1 MLSTDTSEG
10 LAVVTGS
17 NRGQDL
23 DLFTP
28 NYMTTKKLTFDII
41 IKWTRQ
47 KITNYVLGTKSV
59 SDIKNGISIAIF
71 YAIREK
77 LGPKT
82 YLDAQYRQTDTQTD
96 AQTGLAPGTTYSVM
110 K

>member
-41 IKWTRQ
+41 IKSTR
-47 KITNYVLGTKSV
+47 KKFPNYVLGTKSV
-59 SDIKNGISIAIF
+59 SDIENGISIAIF
-71 YAIREK
+71 HAIREK
-77 LGPKT
+77 LGPKI
-82 YLDAQYRQTDTQTD
+82 YLDAQ
-96 AQTGLAPGTTYSVM
+96 
-110 K
+110 

>member
-41 IKWTRQ
+41 IKSTR
-47 KITNYVLGTKSV
+47 KKFPNYVLGTKSV
-59 SDIKNGISIAIF
+59 SDIENGISIAIF
-71 YAIREK
+71 HAIREK
-77 LGPKT
+77 LGPKI
-82 YLDAQYRQTDTQTD
+82 YLDAQYHFTRNF
-96 AQTGLAPGTTYSVM
+96 GYCFLMVLS
-110 K
+110 